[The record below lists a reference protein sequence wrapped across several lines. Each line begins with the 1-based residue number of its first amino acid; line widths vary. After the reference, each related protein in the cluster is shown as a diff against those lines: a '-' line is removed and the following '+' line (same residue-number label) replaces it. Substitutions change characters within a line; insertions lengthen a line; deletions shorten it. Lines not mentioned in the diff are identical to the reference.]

1 LSWASLA
8 TTLLAGTAALGLLA
22 CQSTQDKSAELA
34 SKGKTLLFKEK
45 GLTVGKESQEVKVL
59 DSSVLSDRNG
69 AAVVITVRND
79 GNQDLRD
86 VPISIDVLDKKGK
99 TVFKNN
105 LPGLEQALAAIPFI
119 KAGQTE
125 DWVNDQVLATGTP
138 VSVKA
143 EIGASSDTFSPDTIP
158 PLDIAAPKLINDPVS
173 GVQAEG
179 AVVNRSG
186 KEQRNLLLYAVARKG
201 DQVVATG
208 RGLIGRLKAS
218 TKPVNYHIFFI
229 GDPKGAQVEITSFP
243 TLPKE

>member
-1 LSWASLA
+1 MSWASLA
-8 TTLLAGTAALGLLA
+8 ATLLAGTAALGLVA

-34 SKGKTLLFKEK
+34 KTGKTLLFKEK
-45 GLTVGKESQEVKVL
+45 GLTVGKESQDVKVIG
-59 DSSVLSDRNG
+59 SAVLSDRNG
-69 AAVVITVRND
+69 AAVVITVKNE
-79 GNQDLRD
+79 GTQDLRD

-99 TVFKNN
+99 SVFKNN
-105 LPGLEQALAAIPFI
+105 LPGLEQALAAIPLI

-138 VSVKA
+138 ASVKA
-143 EIGASSDTFSPDTIP
+143 EIGASSETFSPDALP
-158 PLDIAAPKLINDPVS
+158 RLDIEAPKLTNDPVS

-179 AVVNRSG
+179 AVVNKSG

-201 DQVVATG
+201 DKVVAAG

-229 GDPKGAQVEITSFP
+229 GDPKGAQVDVTSSP